1 MKIIP
6 TSWRI
11 ETHECFE
18 PCSHPLA
25 PPVNRKLNEGGG
37 GGEKGGEGGGGVA
50 GWRGVVAGWRVRRVK
65 EADRGVVETR
75 EVKRKQRGRLLG
87 CNLEE

>member
-1 MKIIP
+1 ML
-6 TSWRI
+6 
-11 ETHECFE
+11 
-18 PCSHPLA
+18 LA
-25 PPVNRKLNEGGG
+25 NSIFALSDIGWGGG
-37 GGEKGGEGGGGVA
+37 GRDKGGEGGGGVA